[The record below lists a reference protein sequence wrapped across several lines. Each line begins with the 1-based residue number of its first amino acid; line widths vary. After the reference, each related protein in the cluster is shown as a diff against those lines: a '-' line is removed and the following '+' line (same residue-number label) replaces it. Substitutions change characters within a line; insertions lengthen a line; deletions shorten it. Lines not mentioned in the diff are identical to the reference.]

1 MTSPKTPTPKTPLRI
16 SSEGKYTL
24 DLMRALAAQMVLL
37 GHIFGILGSSAAL
50 RDIAAVP
57 VVVFFVLSGY
67 LITHSAENLRHRG
80 AGFRAFFISRF
91 SRIFPPYLLCL
102 CLIALVDVTIVR
114 TGVFGAYE
122 FAPQVTLKE
131 FLGNIFMLQVRPVV
145 GSVGRAL
152 LWEVNQ
158 FGSARPFWTISF
170 EWWLYMSFGIVFFFR
185 HQLGRPW
192 ILLALGIC
200 GAVPAL
206 NILSENEFSSGLTWV
221 WLAGAGLYY
230 LNRRWNP
237 GWMSARTLLIMAGMF
252 AMYVL
257 VDYAANIKKFSM
269 VDVYDLSFM
278 VLLVL
283 PVALMII
290 YSQWFP
296 GRARRWV
303 VAPRVVSFLASY
315 SYSLYLI
322 HFTVIV
328 VVSQIMPDASIWI
341 SGACMV
347 VSANLVAICVASV
360 TEFRLHNIRD
370 QMSRRWIS

>member
-1 MTSPKTPTPKTPLRI
+1 MSHPKTLQPRDPLRI
-16 SSEGKYTL
+16 TPEGKYTL

-67 LITHSAENLRHRG
+67 LITHSAENLQHKG

-91 SRIFPPYLLCL
+91 SRIFPPFLLCL
-102 CLIALVDVTIVR
+102 GLIALVDVTIVR
-114 TGVFGAYE
+114 TGVFAVYE

-185 HQLGRPW
+185 HQLGRPL
-192 ILLALGIC
+192 ILLVFGFCA
-200 GAVPAL
+200 AVPVL

-230 LNRRWNP
+230 LNRGWKP
-237 GWMSARTLLIMAGMF
+237 GWVPARVLLILIGVFGAF
-252 AMYVL
+252 VL
-257 VDYAANIKKFSM
+257 VDYAANIKKFAT

-278 VLLVL
+278 GLLVL
-283 PVALMII
+283 PVALMIV

-296 GRARRWV
+296 DHARRWV
-303 VAPRVVSFLASY
+303 IAPKAVSFLASY

-328 VVSQIMPDASIWI
+328 VVSQIPPGVSVWVA
-341 SGACMV
+341 GGCMV
-347 VSANLVAICVASV
+347 VSANLVALCVASV
-360 TEFRLHNIRD
+360 TEFRLQTIRD
-370 QMSRRWIS
+370 WMRHRWGV